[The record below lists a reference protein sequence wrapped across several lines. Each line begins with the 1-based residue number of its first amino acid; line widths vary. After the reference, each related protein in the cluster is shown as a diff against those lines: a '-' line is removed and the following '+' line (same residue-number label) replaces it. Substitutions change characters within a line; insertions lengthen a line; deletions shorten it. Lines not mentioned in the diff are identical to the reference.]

1 MKFAYYCKELL
12 PTTDKEEI
20 DEQLK
25 FISRRGDKLISVAIH
40 PTTKTIML
48 FIKTDSPYPSQK

>member
-1 MKFAYYCKELL
+1 MKIAYYCKELL
-12 PTTDKEEI
+12 PTTEKEEI

-25 FISRRGDKLISVAIH
+25 HISRIGDELVSVAIH

-48 FIKTDSPYPSQK
+48 FVKTDKPYPSQM